1 VKKFEHEFEERV
13 KKFEHVVLSI
23 QEKLNGDQVGV
34 GKKKL
39 LKKENKV

>member
-13 KKFEHVVLSI
+13 KKFEDVVLSI
-23 QEKLNGDQVGV
+23 QEKLNGDQVIV

-39 LKKENKV
+39 LKKINKV